1 MSGEEELYT
10 KILIE
15 NPYIKIDLG
24 KPFVNS
30 VVTLIL
36 TCSG

>member
-1 MSGEEELYT
+1 MSGKEVYT

-24 KPFVNS
+24 KLFVKIMA
-30 VVTLIL
+30 TWIL